1 MPDFFEALPTI
12 APEAIEAEQTVE
24 INLKRLVNRIQ
35 EHKMHDIPYIRN
47 LRQDFS
53 WFSDFYFWL
62 HIIHCI
68 FDVFVV
74 IIIFVLIR
82 FILRLRFLTSM
93 ILLSTAATKI
103 PAIHGFTLSSDL
115 QPRHTVHIEYALFP
129 PASVYIVCLVL
140 SLFTTLTFIL
150 FCYNLCQHKAFLTKP
165 MAYFSNKNHHISTE
179 LLLELSTAEQSVV
192 IPISTIAAHY
202 TQVDISN
209 ASITINNLITGF
221 CITNYLRVSWG
232 NTLVSVQNRFNNI
245 SLPEM
250 LPVSFTIK
258 NLLKNILNNSRIHI
272 TLLFGSNG
280 IYLANR
286 ISTSLYPNL
295 NHRSKLEDES
305 DQ

>member
-1 MPDFFEALPTI
+1 
-12 APEAIEAEQTVE
+12 
-24 INLKRLVNRIQ
+24 
-35 EHKMHDIPYIRN
+35 
-47 LRQDFS
+47 
-53 WFSDFYFWL
+53 
-62 HIIHCI
+62 
-68 FDVFVV
+68 
-74 IIIFVLIR
+74 
-82 FILRLRFLTSM
+82 
-93 ILLSTAATKI
+93 
-103 PAIHGFTLSSDL
+103 
-115 QPRHTVHIEYALFP
+115 
-129 PASVYIVCLVL
+129 
-140 SLFTTLTFIL
+140 
-150 FCYNLCQHKAFLTKP
+150 
-165 MAYFSNKNHHISTE
+165 
-179 LLLELSTAEQSVV
+179 V

-295 NHRSKLEDES
+295 NHRAKLEDES